1 MNVIIT
7 GASRGLGFEIAKKF
21 LQEGHNI
28 AICSRNLK
36 DLHKTSQ
43 ELKKFN
49 FNRDQIIYYEDVD
62 ISKEVHCD
70 IFVENCIDSFGKID
84 VLVNNAGVYG
94 PKGKIE
100 DVSNQDWKEAIDIN
114 LMGPFYMMKHII
126 PHMKENK
133 YGKIINLS
141 GGGATNPLPNIS
153 AYAASKTALV
163 RLTESIALECKD
175 YNIGINSIAPG
186 LLDTRLFDEIMEV
199 GAEVVGEEFYNKI
212 KNQEKTPLSVGAD
225 LCLWLASKESDG
237 ITGKLISA
245 KWDDY
250 KNFKDLDD
258 DIYTLKRKVPEDR
271 NKNWK
276 EKIRVCLEEHT
287 K

>member
-245 KWDDY
+245 KWDNY

>member
-49 FNRDQIIYYEDVD
+49 LNRDQIIYYEDVD

>member
-49 FNRDQIIYYEDVD
+49 LNRDQIIYYEDVD

-245 KWDDY
+245 KWDNY